1 MDLIVSSDANLITSL
16 EDVKQEI
23 QDLKAIFECPVNE
36 IKGSIEG
43 KFTEIN
49 GQLKDNKGNFTKSE
63 GAGLKLGALQ
73 SQSAI

>member
-1 MDLIVSSDANLITSL
+1 MSSDANLITSL

-43 KFTEIN
+43 N
-49 GQLKDNKGNFTKSE
+49 L
-63 GAGLKLGALQ
+63 LKLMV
-73 SQSAI
+73 S